1 MTLDGTSDAARRL
14 GLRESSPTIS
24 FKLVRTLVEF
34 PELAFLI
41 TGRSEKILR
50 PGG

>member
-1 MTLDGTSDAARRL
+1 MAPQTQRGVWASVRVP
-14 GLRESSPTIS
+14 PTIS

-41 TGRSEKILR
+41 TGRSEKIVR